1 MRFFDSLP
9 TADIIFETSLTSSSS
24 SNIVVV
30 MMAVAPVVGVLPV
43 VGVVLMGRDPSLRI
57 LLLKKRIINL
67 SFSGQLAYLSGNF
80 TYIIPL
86 KKCLFFYLHYLI
98 LFTPWFARASTIL
111 AGVK

>member
-9 TADIIFETSLTSSSS
+9 TADIISETSLTSSSS

-80 TYIIPL
+80 TYIPL
-86 KKCLFFYLHYLI
+86 KKCLFFFTFII
-98 LFTPWFARASTIL
+98 LFCLHPGLHALRRYWP
-111 AGVK
+111 G